1 MLNLLWSLP
10 CGGGGCTLQSIMCV
24 CVIAVNLTM
33 RIALLEDD
41 PRFGPLVKEHLEAG
55 GCSVELSTKV
65 AEFENLIATCS
76 DFDALIV
83 DLGLPDGDGLDF
95 VRSYRK
101 RGGTTPIII
110 VTARNMVKDLVQALD
125 GGADDFVTKPV
136 HIDVLRARIR
146 AVMRRPKLLA
156 ARTHCVG
163 GLMLDQ
169 ETGEIRFQNGEV
181 GLSPAER
188 RLLALLMR
196 RAGSVVSK
204 NMIDGKL
211 YGADR
216 PNSANAVEQ
225 LVSRLRR
232 SLARCKS
239 GVDVKTVRGIGYVL
253 EERPS

>member
-1 MLNLLWSLP
+1 MRWVHAIEHI
-10 CGGGGCTLQSIMCV
+10 GC
-24 CVIAVNLTM
+24 VNSAYHLM

-55 GCSVELSTKV
+55 GCSVELATTV
-65 AEFENLIATCS
+65 GVFENLIVTCGE
-76 DFDALIV
+76 FDALIV

-95 VRSYRK
+95 VRRYRK
-101 RGGTTPIII
+101 SGGTTPIII
-110 VTARNMVKDLVQALD
+110 VTARNLVKDLIQALD
-125 GGADDFVTKPV
+125 GGADDFVSKPV

-146 AVMRRPKLLA
+146 AIMRRPKLLA

-163 GLMLDQ
+163 RLMLDQ
-169 ETGEIRFQNGEV
+169 ETGEIRFQDGDV

-204 NMIDGKL
+204 NMIDGQL
-211 YGADR
+211 HGLDR
-216 PNSANAVEQ
+216 PSSANAVEQ

-232 SLARCKS
+232 SLARGKS